1 MDDFANK
8 SFDVTMLGELE
19 TKREWYIGV
28 LGATVCYGL
37 ILWLL

>member
-1 MDDFANK
+1 MDDFVNK